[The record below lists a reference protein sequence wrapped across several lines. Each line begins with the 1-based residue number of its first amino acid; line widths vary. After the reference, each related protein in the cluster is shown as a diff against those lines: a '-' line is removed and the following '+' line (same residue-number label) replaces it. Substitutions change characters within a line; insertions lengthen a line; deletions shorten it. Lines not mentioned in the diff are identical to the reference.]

1 MSEEP
6 AQPALVD
13 HPNPN
18 AVLRGGP
25 FDGSLIRVHDQVP
38 VSLDLG
44 NERYIYRP
52 TGELDEEHW
61 TLSVYVLDHIDV
73 LPAVRFYL

>member
-6 AQPALVD
+6 ALAD

-25 FDGSLIRVHDQVP
+25 LDGTLIRFHDRAP
-38 VSLDLG
+38 VSFDVG
-44 NERYIYRP
+44 NERYVYRP
-52 TGELDEEHW
+52 TDELDAEHW
-61 TLSVYVLDHIDV
+61 TLSVYVIDHIEV
-73 LPAVRFYL
+73 LPAVRFGL